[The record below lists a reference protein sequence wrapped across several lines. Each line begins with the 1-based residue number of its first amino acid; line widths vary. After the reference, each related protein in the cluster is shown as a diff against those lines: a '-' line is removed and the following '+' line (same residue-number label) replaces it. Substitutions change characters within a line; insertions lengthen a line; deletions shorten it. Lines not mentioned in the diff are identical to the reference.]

1 MKCSKCGGDGKE
13 KNYFGTIIG
22 VCQQCYGTG
31 EFRQVNKEFLRS
43 CSDKELA
50 KAIYEWQMVGYAKG
64 RIGLSLNPVTEITDW
79 LNKEHIV
86 NV

>member
-1 MKCSKCGGDGKE
+1 M
-13 KNYFGTIIG
+13 
-22 VCQQCYGTG
+22 
-31 EFRQVNKEFLRS
+31 L
-43 CSDKELA
+43 
-50 KAIYEWQMVGYAKG
+50 GYAKG